1 MHAVVG
7 AVVAATAQF
16 LKQTLRRAAFPPWQL
31 GFLLQDPG
39 QNLDPFA
46 QLGRRLHAAFVLEL
60 GLLPADHLAHRR
72 A

>member
-1 MHAVVG
+1 MHAIVG
-7 AVVAATAQF
+7 ADIAASAQ
-16 LKQTLRRAAFPPWQL
+16 LLEQALRRAAFPSWQL
-31 GFLLQDPG
+31 CLPLQDPG

-60 GLLPADHLAHRR
+60 GLLPADYLAHRR